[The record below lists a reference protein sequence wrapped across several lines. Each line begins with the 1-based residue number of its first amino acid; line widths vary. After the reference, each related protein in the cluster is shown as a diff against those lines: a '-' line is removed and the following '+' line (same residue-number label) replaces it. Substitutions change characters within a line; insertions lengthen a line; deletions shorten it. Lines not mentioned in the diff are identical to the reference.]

1 MARPLRLGL
10 FTQAYRR
17 WKEDRAPRL
26 AAALAYYSVFSLAP
40 MLLLAA
46 ALGSLAFGDMNL
58 QAKLVQQMS
67 GLIGKQGAEALGGMM
82 RSNPLST
89 SSGIVGALIG
99 FGGLVLASVGLLEQ
113 LRDALNSVWDVKA
126 PEHQSIGQWLRRY
139 LANGGLVV
147 AAGFLLLVS
156 LVVTSVVSSLTERV
170 HHAFAGSAALWFG
183 IDVVAG
189 LTAAV
194 IVFTLVYR
202 VIPDTKVGWGEALSG
217 GIFTA
222 VLFTIGR
229 LALGIYLGRKAGD
242 SVTDAAGSVLAL
254 LVWVYYSAQLVLFGA
269 EFTVVYAG
277 RRDQSVAQR
286 SDQDRRANLPGPR
299 PIRSNPG

>member
-1 MARPLRLGL
+1 
-10 FTQAYRR
+10 
-17 WKEDRAPRL
+17 
-26 AAALAYYSVFSLAP
+26 
-40 MLLLAA
+40 
-46 ALGSLAFGDMNL
+46 
-58 QAKLVQQMS
+58 
-67 GLIGKQGAEALGGMM
+67 
-82 RSNPLST
+82 
-89 SSGIVGALIG
+89 
-99 FGGLVLASVGLLEQ
+99 
-113 LRDALNSVWDVKA
+113 
-126 PEHQSIGQWLRRY
+126 
-139 LANGGLVV
+139 V

-202 VIPDTKVGWGEALSG
+202 VIPDTKVGWSEALSG

-277 RRDQSVAQR
+277 RRDQPVAQR
-286 SDQDRRANLPGPR
+286 SDKDRRANLPGPR